1 MPVPPPLAAPTQP
14 PASTPASTP
23 APIVVPEPRVP
34 VVAATRTLV
43 PRVGLVVGLVYV
55 AVAQC
60 VEAAA
65 FVVWSVRDRDTAQ
78 PLIDASVTIVRVAV
92 PVALVAVASLL
103 TWTFLVVRTARR
115 SGLTSATPLLASIC
129 WLVPIVN
136 LFVPWRQLQAVSRH
150 VRAAAP
156 VSEWWVFSLAGVVAN
171 RVVGALVEGAVD
183 DLGSTLARVA
193 VVSSISALCFV
204 VAVVAG
210 VRSVTAIHRAS
221 RSRAERHR

>member
-1 MPVPPPLAAPTQP
+1 M
-14 PASTPASTP
+14 
-23 APIVVPEPRVP
+23 
-34 VVAATRTLV
+34 
-43 PRVGLVVGLVYV
+43 VGLVYV
-55 AVAQC
+55 ALAQC

-92 PVALVAVASLL
+92 PLAVVAVVSLL
-103 TWTFLVVRTARR
+103 TWTFLVVRNARR

-136 LFVPWRQLQAVSRH
+136 LVVPWRQLQAVSRH

-156 VSEWWVFSLAGVVAN
+156 VGVWWLFSLAGVVAN
-171 RVVGALVEGAVD
+171 RVVGALVEGVVD

-204 VAVVAG
+204 VAGVAG
-210 VRSVTAIHRAS
+210 VRSVAAIHRAS
-221 RSRAERHR
+221 RSRAQRHR